1 MSLSASLSDLKPLL
15 ALAAGTAIPR
25 RGFHLAAHED
35 RFRLEDSLLLGEAA
49 ACSGR
54 GEGGEDELEDLGYG
68 FRLLFVNG
76 FVNEPGTEL
85 SDF

>member
-1 MSLSASLSDLKPLL
+1 L
-15 ALAAGTAIPR
+15 ARQQRAR
-25 RGFHLAAHED
+25 VV
-35 RFRLEDSLLLGEAA
+35 
-49 ACSGR
+49 GR
-54 GEGGEDELEDLGYG
+54 GGEDELEDLGYG